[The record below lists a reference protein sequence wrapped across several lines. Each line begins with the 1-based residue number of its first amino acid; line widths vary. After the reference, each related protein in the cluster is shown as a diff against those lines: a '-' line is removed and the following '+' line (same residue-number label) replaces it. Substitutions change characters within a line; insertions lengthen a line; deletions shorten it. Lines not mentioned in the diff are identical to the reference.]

1 MKSKTVCA
9 GLLAAAMIGP
19 CLVAPATAGAQS
31 WLNNQIHH
39 RQQSKNTWRNAAIGS
54 GALGVY
60 GLLSHNST
68 LAIVGGAG
76 ALYSLSRYEHDRHSQ
91 SQMERARAA
100 AYGRSY
106 FYHRGH
112 RYHRRTVHRNGQT
125 YYQFVRG

>member
-1 MKSKTVCA
+1 MKSKMVCA
-9 GLLAAAMIGP
+9 GLLAATMVGP

-39 RQQSKNTWRNAAIGS
+39 RQQTKNTWRNVAIGS
-54 GALGVY
+54 GALGLY
-60 GLLSHNST
+60 GLLKHDST
-68 LAIVGGAG
+68 LTIVGGAG

-91 SQMERARAA
+91 SQMERSRAA
-100 AYGRSY
+100 AFSRGY
-106 FYHRGH
+106 FYRNGR

>member
-1 MKSKTVCA
+1 MRSKMISA
-9 GLLAAAMIGP
+9 GLLAATMIAP
-19 CLVAPATAGAQS
+19 CVVMPATAGAQS

-39 RQQSKNTWRNAAIGS
+39 RQQTKNTWRNVAIGA

-60 GLLSHNST
+60 GLLRHDPT

-91 SQMERARAA
+91 SQMQRARAA
-100 AYGRSY
+100 YFSRPY
-106 FYHRGH
+106 FYRNGV